1 MSSMS
6 IAEIGMAVGRTIA
19 LSGIAILGGVKVLG
33 YTTYKVVNKAVPY
46 TMYQSQKQSISEK
59 LKEMLKDVKS
69 QCDDEIFSGIKS
81 KYKKVEDLIDIL
93 LKEFTY
99 QQFSSGNSGRWLETK
114 INNINQQ
121 VIEIK
126 ILVKELMEMREC
138 RNQINEKWKDIKD
151 LAQFYEV
158 NKLQSEIKNLSKKS
172 LSELKLL
179 DNEIQQVANYLTIYQ
194 TIEKQFDEELL
205 PKGEGELHKGIKEII
220 DDIKALKTS
229 THSPL
234 QKQRLLEEYTK
245 KMKVLLEQSNI
256 LIDIK
261 LISDD
266 FSMDKVISQEKEK
279 KEQEALEKLHALEED
294 LYKYMFLI
302 KDMDNEEYLALEK
315 EINQYLDD
323 NKNKPTILRN
333 LKDRVKITYGKIK
346 EDYYYT
352 KVYKDE
358 INSILKDEELEDSD
372 IRKLGAELL
381 EKKYIKS
388 KEFWGYFQAYRDA
401 KKKEALIREKR
412 KAFEKFLQTLESKG
426 YTLLEKETL
435 PEIKE
440 EEIIELETPLGE
452 DYKLQVK
459 FDKEGHII
467 TRFAKETEKTDIGE
481 YEKQRDVEVAKKWC
495 ETYKDSITQ
504 MNGEGYPIEIKAIQ
518 EPEEVGIVYIE
529 RKETSKRR
537 KGQKTTQIKEQERKL
552 Q

>member
-6 IAEIGMAVGRTIA
+6 VASPLPLVISLPEIDVLGGIA
-19 LSGIAILGGVKVLG
+19 LVG
-33 YTTYKVVNKAVPY
+33 YTTHNVVNKAVLL
-46 TMYQSQKQSISEK
+46 TMYQSQKQSISKK
-59 LKEMLKDVKS
+59 LKEMLKELKS
-69 QCDDEIFSGIKS
+69 QCDDEIFSEIKG
-81 KYKKVEDLIDIL
+81 KYKKVENLIDDL

-99 QQFSSGNSGRWLETK
+99 ERFSSGNSARWIETK

-126 ILVKELMEMREC
+126 SLVKELMEMREC
-138 RNQINEKWKDIKD
+138 RKQINEKWKDIKD
-151 LAQFYEV
+151 LIQFYEV
-158 NKLQSEIKNLSKKS
+158 NKLQSEIKNLSQKS

-179 DNEIQQVANYLTIYQ
+179 DNEIQQVTNYLTIYQ

-205 PKGEGELHKGIKEII
+205 PKGEGALHKEIKKII

-234 QKQRLLEEYTK
+234 QKQRMLEEYTK

-266 FSMDKVISQEKEK
+266 FSVDKVISQEKEK
-279 KEQEALEKLHALEED
+279 KEQEALEKLHTIEED

-302 KDMDNEEYLALEK
+302 KDMDNEEYLALQEN
-315 EINQYLDD
+315 INQYLDN

-358 INSILKDEELEDSD
+358 IISILKDEELEDSN
-372 IRKLGAELL
+372 IRKLGTELL

-388 KEFWGYFQAYRDA
+388 KEFWEFFQTYQDA
-401 KKKEALIREKR
+401 KKKEALNKEKR
-412 KAFEKFLQTLESKG
+412 KTFEKFLQTLESKG
-426 YTLLEKETL
+426 YTLLGKETL

-481 YEKQRDVEVAKKWC
+481 YEKQRDVEVARKWC

-537 KGQKTTQIKEQERKL
+537 KGQKTTHIKEQERKL